1 MPNKALI
8 YNPFWDTF
16 GGGERYTATFAKMLL
31 NNSWSVDIL
40 WPENISS
47 QIRNRFGI
55 DLTRANWLK
64 AKYNPQLT
72 THYSLLFWLSDGSLP
87 VSLAGKTLIH
97 LQFPFTG
104 VGGSSPVNFLK
115 SRFYKFVVNSGF
127 TKSYIDREF
136 HVQSQILYPPVD
148 VTAFVPGKK
157 AHQILYVGRFSNLAQ
172 RKGQEILIRV
182 FSGLAKKLPG
192 WKLVLAGGTAVG
204 TGKND
209 LARLRRQI
217 GKLPVEII
225 TDPDLQT
232 LKKLYAQSKI
242 FWSASGFG
250 VNAESDPTA
259 VEHFGITVVEAIA
272 AGCVPIVTRLG
283 GHKEIVTQGVDGFMF
298 DKLSELSDYTFHL
311 TSNQDL
317 WQQISQAAVAK
328 SKMFSVERFNEKALA
343 LVSPG
348 SVT

>member
-31 NNSWSVDIL
+31 DHGWSLDIL

-47 QIRNRFGI
+47 QIKNRFGL
-55 DLTRANWLK
+55 DLSQAKWLPEK
-64 AKYNPQLT
+64 FSPFSTINYQLV
-72 THYSLLFWLSDGSLP
+72 FWLSDGSIP
-87 VSLAGKTLIH
+87 ISLAGKTIIH

-104 VGGSSPVNFLK
+104 IGGHAPVNYLK

-136 HVQSQILYPPVD
+136 HIQSQILYPPVD
-148 VTAFVPGKK
+148 VKAFVPGKK
-157 AHQILYVGRFSNLAQ
+157 AHQILYVGRFSNLTQ
-172 RKGQEILIRV
+172 RKGQEILIRA
-182 FSGLAKKLPG
+182 FSGISNKMPG
-192 WKLVLAGGTAVG
+192 WKLILTGGTAVG
-204 TGKND
+204 TGRND
-209 LARLRRQI
+209 LIKLRRQI

-225 TDPDLQT
+225 TDPDLPT
-232 LKKLYAQSKI
+232 LKKLYAQSQI

-250 VNAESDPTA
+250 VDADSDPTH
-259 VEHFGITVVEAIA
+259 VEHFGITVVEAMS
-272 AGCVPIVTRLG
+272 AGCTPVITRLG
-283 GHKEIVTQGVDGFMF
+283 GHKEIVTQGVDGFLF
-298 DKLSELSDYTFHL
+298 DKLSELSDYTLHL
-311 TSNQDL
+311 VSSRDL

-343 LVSPG
+343 LVSSG
-348 SVT
+348 SDT